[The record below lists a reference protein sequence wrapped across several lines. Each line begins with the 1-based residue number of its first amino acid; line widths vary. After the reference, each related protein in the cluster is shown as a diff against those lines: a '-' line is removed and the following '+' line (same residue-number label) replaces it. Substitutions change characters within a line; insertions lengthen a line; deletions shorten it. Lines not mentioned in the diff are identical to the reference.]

1 MPFRVSWSTLV
12 EELDALPGGATLRTP
27 LSHNRFRISDVQ
39 EYRVIIEFR
48 DRESDET
55 RPL

>member
-1 MPFRVSWSTLV
+1 MSFRVSWATLV
-12 EELDALPGGATLRTP
+12 EELDALPEGATLRTP